1 MSPGSFPSGND
12 PSTVSP
18 NVGSSPFLAS
28 RTDVSLLPALLPQ
41 PCSIYS
47 HTRYN
52 QLSPRNC
59 VNASCTGI
67 RTAKCGAS
75 LTVQCQ
81 LGDLEQWPYSEH
93 PLSHLRTFQIISG
106 LLQNRNF
113 YHENNF
119 VWHFHGNEKVVE
131 IKRKN
136 IWLYSENKC
145 VNCTWCNKMKWHCA
159 HCNQQERACVQVCL

>member
-1 MSPGSFPSGND
+1 MSPGSFLSGND

-28 RTDVSLLPALLPQ
+28 RTDVSLLPALPPQ

-75 LTVQCQ
+75 LTVQC
-81 LGDLEQWPYSEH
+81 PYSEQH
-93 PLSHLRTFQIISG
+93 PSSHLRTLQIISG

-119 VWHFHGNEKVVE
+119 VRHFHGNEKVVE
-131 IKRKN
+131 IKRKKH
-136 IWLYSENKC
+136 L
-145 VNCTWCNKMKWHCA
+145 A
-159 HCNQQERACVQVCL
+159 LL